1 MPFKSDAQRKF
12 LYATDPKLAEKFAK
26 ETPEGT
32 DLPSKVSARKSAIMK
47 KAKVIKAGK

>member
-12 LYATDPKLAEKFAK
+12 LYAADPKLAEKFAK

-32 DLPSKVSARKSAIMK
+32 SLPDKVSARKSAIMK